1 MTQNAAK
8 ANRRQKTGTA
18 ERIIAAAVGM
28 TALLVCIIF
37 SDSVKSGISAG
48 VQLCFG
54 VLIPSLFLPMTL
66 CAFMQKSGVV
76 SLIGRYIERF
86 SRFCFNI
93 SGTALAAFILGCI
106 SGYPSGAALARSLYD
121 NGEIDLITAKRLC
134 SVCVCAG
141 PAFILLGVGDG
152 LLNSRTAGRI
162 LLCAH
167 ILSAFLLLFMSG
179 LTAKIWHIKPK
190 QSNNRAKITER
201 TAKSAQKSQK
211 SAGFDISAAITGAVQ
226 SGARSMLGI
235 CAYTVL
241 FSAVIS
247 VFGALLSGGA
257 LSVLTAA
264 CEVTNACAYLANSHN
279 IPMISAA
286 LGFSGFSVVAQVI
299 SAAGAVCDILRL
311 ILYRILSAAGSFAIC
326 SLLLTFVPCPLA
338 VQSGAPVAA
347 FYISSGTMT
356 LSCLLTAAAA
366 VFLYSLYQRIEP
378 DLHDFF

>member
-18 ERIIAAAVGM
+18 ERIIAAAVGL

-179 LTAKIWHIKPK
+179 LTAKIRHIKPK

-201 TAKSAQKSQK
+201 TTK
-211 SAGFDISAAITGAVQ
+211 SAGFGISAAITGAVQ
-226 SGARSMLGI
+226 SGTRSMLGI

-257 LSVLTAA
+257 ISVLTAA

-286 LGFSGFSVVAQVI
+286 LGFSGFSVVAQII

-311 ILYRILSAAGSFAIC
+311 ILYRILSAAFSFAIC
-326 SLLLTFVPCPLA
+326 SLLLTFFPCPLA

-366 VFLYSLYQRIEP
+366 VFLYSLYQRTEP
-378 DLHDFF
+378 ELHDFF